1 MTKIALIIGS
11 LSRAS
16 INRTVAQHLAAQAPE
31 GVVVEEVQIGDL
43 PLYTQD
49 LDSESIPAYER
60 VRAQLQAADAVLIVS
75 PEHNRSM
82 PAALKNAIDVCSR
95 PAKKSVWNGKPLAVI
110 TASPARTRKWMPE
123 STSSR
128 AKAWARSCT
137 RNSARGAGAE
147 RPPAEPADRAAPS
160 STGPPSVT
168 ASTPRLRL
176 VNGLA
181 SVFMRPASSS
191 VRPRA

>member
-60 VRAQLQAADAVLIVS
+60 LLDIA
-75 PEHNRSM
+75 
-82 PAALKNAIDVCSR
+82 SR
-95 PAKKSVWNGKPLAVI
+95 PAGKSLWGGKKTAVV
-110 TASPARTRKWMPE
+110 TASPGSYGGINSGLHIRQSLQAMSADVMIAPEVFLSRAHTALADGQVSDARTAAFLNKF
-123 STSSR
+123 
-128 AKAWARSCT
+128 AAAFYAWAQ
-137 RNSARGAGAE
+137 AE
-147 RPPAEPADRAAPS
+147 
-160 STGPPSVT
+160 
-168 ASTPRLRL
+168 
-176 VNGLA
+176 
-181 SVFMRPASSS
+181 
-191 VRPRA
+191 

>member
-31 GVVVEEVQIGDL
+31 GVTVEEVQIGDL

-82 PAALKNAIDVCSR
+82 PAAVKNLLDIASR
-95 PAKKSVWNGKPLAVI
+95 PAGKSLWGGKKTAVI
-110 TASPARTRKWMPE
+110 TASPGSYGGINSGLHIRQSLQAMSADVMIAPEVFLSRAHTALADGQVSDARTAAFLNKF
-123 STSSR
+123 
-128 AKAWARSCT
+128 AAAFYAWAQ
-137 RNSARGAGAE
+137 AE
-147 RPPAEPADRAAPS
+147 
-160 STGPPSVT
+160 
-168 ASTPRLRL
+168 
-176 VNGLA
+176 
-181 SVFMRPASSS
+181 
-191 VRPRA
+191 